1 MENKPK
7 SLQVGDSFILR
18 DDQIGAHLH
27 VIVAQTNQENHGQV
41 MLVYVTDSQSY
52 KDHTTILNPGDHP
65 FINKVSWVKYQ
76 NILICQRS
84 SLENRIVRHHEPVSD
99 ELLKRIQDGILKSK
113 LASKENKALFREWR
127 LNHLFDQL
135 D

>member
-27 VIVAQTNQENHGQV
+27 VIVAQTNRENHGQV

-52 KDHTTILNPGDHP
+52 KDHTTILYPGEHP
-65 FINKVSWVKYQ
+65 FINNLSWVKYQ

-84 SLENRIVRHHEPVSD
+84 SLENRIVRHYEPVSD
-99 ELLKRIQDGILKSK
+99 ELLKRIQDGILQSK
-113 LASKENKALFREWR
+113 LASKENKALFRQWR
-127 LNHLFDQL
+127 LNHLFDLL